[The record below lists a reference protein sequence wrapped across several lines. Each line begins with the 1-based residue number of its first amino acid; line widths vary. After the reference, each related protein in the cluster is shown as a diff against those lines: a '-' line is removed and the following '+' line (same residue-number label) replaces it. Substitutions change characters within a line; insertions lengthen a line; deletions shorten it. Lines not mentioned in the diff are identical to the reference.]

1 VIAGR
6 LAAPAGAGRCPA
18 LSAIIR
24 ERQRRDL
31 KTPVVG
37 RSICGA
43 RMMTTE
49 TILIAIFAVLCL
61 ILLMTGIATA
71 FLISSMR
78 ALRAEQ
84 QAVRRALA
92 NMDWTTV
99 LGHMQNSSKES
110 VRILDI
116 IDKRLQKLEALEKL
130 QISQAEM
137 KQGR

>member
-1 VIAGR
+1 
-6 LAAPAGAGRCPA
+6 
-18 LSAIIR
+18 
-24 ERQRRDL
+24 
-31 KTPVVG
+31 
-37 RSICGA
+37 
-43 RMMTTE
+43 MTTE
-49 TILIAIFAVLCL
+49 MILIAIFAVLCL

-71 FLISSMR
+71 FLINSMH

-84 QAVRRALA
+84 QAVRRVLA

-116 IDKRLQKLEALEKL
+116 IDKRLQKLEELEKL